1 MKKVVVVL
9 LVVCMLVAT
18 LAGCGVN
25 NNTTETEN
33 PTQTNGVQGEQNAQK
48 PESNEDSEN
57 KKEEQTNKEVAVG
70 TILDTPEV
78 LFDADAEELYVYF
91 TTPTPGATANE
102 TTSMEIAVNQVTADT
117 YVLYMTDGLLKN
129 NEVVYEVTDAG
140 VTKYYKDTFMD
151 AFAQETEMNKQ
162 VMEEEKNE
170 VLTLLSYF
178 MMEHPDYAGIQ
189 YRKSDAKVAT
199 LTGDVYVYDVMENNE
214 STGQIC
220 IDKNTG
226 VMVSLKDAKGDA
238 LCTVHDFKVENV
250 EIPAYK

>member
-1 MKKVVVVL
+1 MKKVVVL
-9 LVVCMLVAT
+9 FLAVCMLVAT
-18 LAGCGVN
+18 LAGCGAKNSIVGN
-25 NNTTETEN
+25 DV
-33 PTQTNGVQGEQNAQK
+33 PPQTDMQQGEQQK
-48 PESNEDSEN
+48 PTDEQ
-57 KKEEQTNKEVAVG
+57 KEPEQENKEVAVG
-70 TILDTPEV
+70 TILDAPEV

-129 NEVVYEVTDAG
+129 HEVVYEVTDAG

-170 VLTLLSYF
+170 ILSLLSYF
-178 MMEHPDYAGIQ
+178 MMQHPDYAGIQ

-199 LTGDVYVYDVMENNE
+199 LTGEVYVYDVMETNE
-214 STGQIC
+214 CTGQIC
-220 IDKNTG
+220 IDKDTG
-226 VMVSLKDAKGDA
+226 VMVSLKDAKGET
-238 LCTVHDFKVENV
+238 LFTVHDFKVENV